1 MAMFHYLM
9 IPFFGEGWVGLG
21 WVGLGWVGWGWVGLG
36 WVGLGWVG
44 LGWVREI
51 DKKDTFSL
59 RESVL
64 KHCN

>member
-1 MAMFHYLM
+1 MPPIFVIFYGYVSLLNDT
-9 IPFFGEGWVGLG
+9 IFWR
-21 WVGLGWVGWGWVGLG
+21 
-36 WVGLGWVG
+36 G

-64 KHCN
+64 KHCNWLVNEHIRNDSK

>member
-9 IPFFGEGWVGLG
+9 IPFFGEGWVGL
-21 WVGLGWVGWGWVGLG
+21 GWVGLG